1 MLVHWLGLLAGTAL
15 ALHPVKDFRTASLQ
29 KLKGGVSKQNVAIQ
43 VPGKSESNAASY
55 TISTVSTL
63 PSLAPTI
70 AVSDKIQYV
79 LTDVSQSIYYI
90 NTTFTDTETQYE
102 QTFQLLLD
110 SGSDFTWIY
119 NQSCSSGACTRDL
132 VPKFND
138 SRKINSG
145 DKFELSYS
153 GDSVSGDILSTSST
167 DKTVF
172 AFGSLQLTS
181 FEFGLA
187 DEAPTIFND
196 FNVSGILGIPSQS
209 EDHTKR
215 SMFSQLYNEKISDK
229 PVFSLA
235 LVASNQQ
242 IEYSGNVSALP
253 DNYGGLMFFGSEV
266 AKNQQTFTD
275 SVKYLNIQSNDNAY
289 WLVNVTDIKL
299 FNDSYSGDF
308 DISESSLQA
317 IIDTGTTGMALP
329 MDDADNLHSQL
340 FGSSLVTDS
349 KGNYAFPC
357 DADANITISLDGQK
371 FSISVSDFK
380 GDEYGSQ
387 LEGYCASKIQGLD
400 DNNYWILGS
409 IFLRRYYAI
418 FDIQQHKIGLGVN
431 NLLLYKLKEV
441 KPTSITSSSLSSST
455 TVHGNSSSSQSTKHS
470 KTSLANSSGLIA
482 GLSYALLCMFA
493 YII

>member
-1 MLVHWLGLLAGTAL
+1 MIHWLGLLAGTAL

-29 KLKGGVSKQNVAIQ
+29 NQKGISKQNVAVQ
-43 VPGKSESNAASY
+43 VPAQAQALAASY
-55 TISTVSTL
+55 TVSTVSTL

-70 AVSDKIQYV
+70 AVSDKVQYV

-90 NTTFTDTETQYE
+90 NTTFSDIQTEYE
-102 QTFQLLLD
+102 QAFQLLLD
-110 SGSDFTWIY
+110 SGSDLTWIY

-132 VPKFND
+132 VPKFDD
-138 SRKINSG
+138 SRNITSG

-153 GDSVSGDILSTSST
+153 GDSVSGDVVSTSSS

-209 EDHTKR
+209 DDQR
-215 SMFSQLYNEKISDK
+215 SMFSQLYNEKLIDK

-242 IEYSGNVSALP
+242 IEYSGNASAIP

-266 AKNQQTFTD
+266 AKNQKTFTD
-275 SVKYLNIQSNDNAY
+275 SVKYLDIQNNDNAY

-299 FNDSYSGDF
+299 SNDSYSGSYDS
-308 DISESSLQA
+308 SESSLQA

-329 MDDADNLHSQL
+329 MDDANNLHSIL
-340 FGSSLVTDS
+340 FGSSLVTDN

-357 DADANITISLDGQK
+357 DADANVTISLDGQE
-371 FSISVSDFK
+371 FSIPVSDFK
-380 GDEYGSQ
+380 GEEYGSQ
-387 LEGYCASKIQGLD
+387 LEGYCASKVQGLE

-418 FDIQQHKIGLGVN
+418 FDIEKHKIGLGVN

-441 KPTSITSSSLSSST
+441 KQSSASATSSILPSST
-455 TVHGNSSSSQSTKHS
+455 SVRVNSTSSQSTKHS
-470 KTSLANSSGLIA
+470 KTSLANSSGLMA

-493 YII
+493 YLI

>member
-1 MLVHWLGLLAGTAL
+1 MIHWLGLLAGTAL

-29 KLKGGVSKQNVAIQ
+29 NQKGISKQNVAVQ
-43 VPGKSESNAASY
+43 VPAQAQALAASY
-55 TISTVSTL
+55 TVSTVSTL

-70 AVSDKIQYV
+70 AVSDKVQYV

-90 NTTFTDTETQYE
+90 NTTFTDIQTQYE
-102 QTFQLLLD
+102 QAFQLLLD
-110 SGSDFTWIY
+110 SGSDLTWIY

-132 VPKFND
+132 VPKFDD
-138 SRKINSG
+138 SRNITSG

-153 GDSVSGDILSTSST
+153 GDSVSGDVVSTSSS

-209 EDHTKR
+209 DDQR
-215 SMFSQLYNEKISDK
+215 SMFSQLYNEKLIDE

-242 IEYSGNVSALP
+242 IEYSGNASAIP

-266 AKNQQTFTD
+266 AKNQKTFTD
-275 SVKYLNIQSNDNAY
+275 SVKYLDIQNNDNAY

-299 FNDSYSGDF
+299 SNDSYSGTYHS
-308 DISESSLQA
+308 SESSLQA

-329 MDDADNLHSQL
+329 MDDANNLHSIL
-340 FGSSLVTDS
+340 FGSSSVTDN

-357 DADANITISLDGQK
+357 DADANVTISLDGQE

-380 GDEYGSQ
+380 GEEYGSQ
-387 LEGYCASKIQGLD
+387 LEGYCASKVQGLE

-418 FDIQQHKIGLGVN
+418 FDIEKHKIGLGVN

-441 KPTSITSSSLSSST
+441 KQSSASATSSILPSST
-455 TVHGNSSSSQSTKHS
+455 RVRVNSTSSQSTKHS
-470 KTSLANSSGLIA
+470 KTSLANSSGLMA

-493 YII
+493 YLI